1 MRQALLSYGARPAG
15 WTAGASGAA
24 RAVSWVTILLA
35 GLAGLAGACAKGST
49 GDGAPTS
56 ASGPAAPSAVPSASP
71 SSPAAGRAPP
81 AAPTGLEEWK
91 GAYKSVPGT
100 IVLPRDVKWKIPN
113 TTAGIGEGTIALTVD
128 RATGRVRGK
137 VDGVLGPAAI
147 DGVAADGKIAANV
160 SRDDPTD
167 HGFTGTL
174 SGDLGDAGTQGTMNV
189 ALADVSAVRN
199 ATFAL
204 APVP

>member
-1 MRQALLSYGARPAG
+1 MKHALPSYGARPPGPSAG
-15 WTAGASGAA
+15 SSAAA
-24 RAVSWVTILLA
+24 RAVSWVTFL
-35 GLAGLAGACAKGST
+35 LAGLAGACAKGST

-56 ASGPAAPSAVPSASP
+56 TSGPAAPSAAPSASP
-71 SSPAAGRAPP
+71 SSPAAGRATPP
-81 AAPTGLEEWK
+81 TPTGLEEWK

-100 IVLPRDVKWKIPN
+100 IVLPKDVKWKIPD
-113 TTAGIGEGTIALTVD
+113 TTAGVGEGTIALTVD

-137 VDGVLGPAAI
+137 VEGVLGPAAI
-147 DGVAADGKIAANV
+147 DGVASDGKIAANV